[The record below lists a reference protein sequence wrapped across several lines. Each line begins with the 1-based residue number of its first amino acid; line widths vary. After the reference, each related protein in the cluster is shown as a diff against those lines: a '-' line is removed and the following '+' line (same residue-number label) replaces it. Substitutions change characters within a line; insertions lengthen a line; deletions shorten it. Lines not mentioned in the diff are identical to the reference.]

1 LFVNGCS
8 TTVVCQR
15 LVSPLVFWL
24 GYGVIRYDHP
34 STFRT
39 LLKNFANPEFSI
51 ARLGAANY
59 TPGMFLKGSSHS
71 SARLF
76 ICESVKQWTFCREN
90 MGFV

>member
-1 LFVNGCS
+1 MVIGGLPTGWQSIGCID
-8 TTVVCQR
+8 
-15 LVSPLVFWL
+15 WD
-24 GYGVIRYDHP
+24 YGVIRYDHP

-51 ARLGAANY
+51 ALLSAANY

-71 SARLF
+71 SVRFF